1 MAVAVMK
8 ATSTAGGL
16 AARFGRSVAIP
27 LSVILV
33 TAAGVGWLYALR
45 SAHVLGAG
53 PHVAEA
59 LPLQRLAKDDDQPL
73 LRLVAAWLPA
83 GLVAGLAVQ
92 AAWPMARPIRAL
104 VVGVIALVTL
114 LIAGATSDAVTAN
127 LRVSQELHPQYGR
140 AAIWLAS
147 ALMAVGAL
155 IPRSSTRRATA
166 ARAWARLSRRQ
177 RADGPGAA

>member
-1 MAVAVMK
+1 MTRRGEV
-8 ATSTAGGL
+8 TWRHGH
-16 AARFGRSVAIP
+16 ARGWF
-27 LSVILV
+27 V

-104 VVGVIALVTL
+104 VVGVR
-114 LIAGATSDAVTAN
+114 G
-127 LRVSQELHPQYGR
+127 RVH
-140 AAIWLAS
+140 
-147 ALMAVGAL
+147 
-155 IPRSSTRRATA
+155 
-166 ARAWARLSRRQ
+166 RQ
-177 RADGPGAA
+177 RASRNHPAIGQ